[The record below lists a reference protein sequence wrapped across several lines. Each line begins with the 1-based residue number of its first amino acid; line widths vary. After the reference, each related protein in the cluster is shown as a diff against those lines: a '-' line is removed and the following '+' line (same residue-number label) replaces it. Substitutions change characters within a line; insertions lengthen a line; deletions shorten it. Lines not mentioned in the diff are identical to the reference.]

1 VDEGRPPGDDEVI
14 TTHRTKEPVMALSH
28 LPASVANLFER
39 LAHWLDRR
47 SAARLPAILLGILLA
62 SDRRTVTSWF
72 RAAGITT
79 EFRQSYITVCA
90 VGRRFEDIAITTV
103 LAVKPLLPRK
113 RLLLAIDDTHT
124 SRYGPMVEGCGIH
137 HNPCPS
143 PAGEKYLYGH
153 VWVTLAALARHEDWG
168 TIALPLQAQLYVRR
182 IDLPKLPPERPR
194 DFRTK
199 LEMAVE
205 QLNWIKPW
213 VEGHFEQLWVVVDG
227 GYAKKPFL
235 RGAKKAGF
243 TVVSRLRKDAAL
255 YSLPEPKPKGRR
267 GPQATYGKER
277 ISLAKR
283 AGQTRG
289 WEQVECVQYGEKV
302 TKTIK
307 TFLATWRPAGD
318 VIRVVIVKEKD
329 GWIPLFSPS
338 HEVTAVEILEAMAD
352 RNAEEQ
358 VFKDG
363 KGVWGAEQQQV
374 RNIYSN
380 EGCFNLNLWMVSLVE
395 VWAWDKEEEDLVDRS
410 ASPWDNKPR
419 RPSHK
424 DKRKALQRVVLRA
437 EIEEALAGHPTRE
450 RFRELAERLLALA
463 A

>member
-1 VDEGRPPGDDEVI
+1 
-14 TTHRTKEPVMALSH
+14 MALSH
-28 LPASVANLFER
+28 LPASVANAFGH
-39 LAHWLDRR
+39 LAHWLDCR
-47 SAARLPAILLGILLA
+47 SAARLPVLMLGMLFA
-62 SDRRTVTSWF
+62 SHRRTVTSWF

-79 EFRQSYITVCA
+79 EFRQGYVTVCA
-90 VGRRFEDIAITTV
+90 VGRRFEDIAISTV
-103 LAVKPLLPRK
+103 LAVKPLLPRE

-137 HNPCPS
+137 HNPCPG
-143 PAGEKYLYGH
+143 PAGEKFLYGH
-153 VWVTLAALARHEDWG
+153 VWVTLAALAQHEDWG

-182 IDLPKLPPERPR
+182 IDLPKLPPERRR

-213 VEGHFEQLWVVVDG
+213 VGNDFEQLWVVVDG

-235 RGAKKAGF
+235 QGAKKAGF

-255 YSLPEPKPKGRR
+255 YSLPEPKPAGRR

-289 WEQVECVQYGEKV
+289 WEQVECVQYGEEV
-302 TKTIK
+302 TKPVK
-307 TFLATWRPAGD
+307 TFLATWRPAGGI
-318 VIRVVIVKEKD
+318 IRVVLVAEED
-329 GWIPLFSPS
+329 GWIPFFSPNP
-338 HEVTAVEILEAMAD
+338 EATAVEILEAMAD
-352 RNAEEQ
+352 RNAQEQ

-380 EGCFNLNLWMVSLVE
+380 EGCFNLNLWMYSLVE
-395 VWAWDKEEEDLVDRS
+395 AWGWDKEEEELVDRG
-410 ASPWDNKPR
+410 ASPWDDKPR
-419 RPSHK
+419 RPSHN
-424 DKRKALQRVVLRA
+424 DRRKALQRVVLRA
-437 EIEEALAGHPTRE
+437 EIEEALSGRPTKE
-450 RFRELAERLLALA
+450 DFRRLAERLLALA